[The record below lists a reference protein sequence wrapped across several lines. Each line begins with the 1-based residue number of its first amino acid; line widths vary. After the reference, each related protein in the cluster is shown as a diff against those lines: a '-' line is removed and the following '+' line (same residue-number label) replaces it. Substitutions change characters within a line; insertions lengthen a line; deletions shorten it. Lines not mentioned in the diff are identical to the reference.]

1 MVELGYFR
9 LNHDEFDRNR
19 EINGLGKGLK
29 NQVSEWLG
37 FDVEF
42 CMIC

>member
-1 MVELGYFR
+1 MMLLIEIKKWIRLGF
-9 LNHDEFDRNR
+9 E
-19 EINGLGKGLK
+19 K
-29 NQVSEWLG
+29 NQVNEWLG